1 MGSEAARSG
10 MIPAMKALE
19 SGRVHL
25 SAAERR
31 RYGKAAAYLGRR
43 CGTAIALAAPLSVE
57 DVLALELTRLA
68 LAGDLARVDQII
80 DEIDEVIRARLRPQ

>member
-1 MGSEAARSG
+1 M
-10 MIPAMKALE
+10 MPPMKALE

-31 RYGKAAAYLGRR
+31 RYANAAAYLRRR
-43 CGTAIALAAPLSVE
+43 CGTEVMLATPLSVE
-57 DVLALELTRLA
+57 EVLALELTRMA
-68 LAGDLARVDQII
+68 LGGDLARVDQLI